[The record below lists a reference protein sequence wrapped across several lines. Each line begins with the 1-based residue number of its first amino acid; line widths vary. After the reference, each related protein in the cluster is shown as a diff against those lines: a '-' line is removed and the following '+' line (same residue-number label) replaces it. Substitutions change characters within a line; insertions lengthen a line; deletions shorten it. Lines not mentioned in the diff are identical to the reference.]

1 MLPINWK
8 TFLHPAG
15 VYRLEY
21 PAHWDQAQ
29 KDDARSCGF
38 GPHDRDDVGLW
49 ISLMPVSV
57 DSDRLAEELP
67 KILSQ
72 ALPQME
78 GGNVRRDPTLRHY
91 AVKADVHKEGEGGH
105 FWMIAGGDVVLFASS
120 QLPAAEC
127 HIWNPIFERLMATLE
142 ITRDEELALRQLTN
156 EVLPLLRQRHPEQ
169 DFQLDEKGIR
179 GRNCVVYLSNLHR
192 EVRAAPA
199 RRAEIIQHFVQS
211 LGEST
216 DLLVGAGVL
225 GRVQARLLPLLKPRS
240 YLNSDSAARH
250 ALASE
255 WLADVVIC
263 YALRSK
269 DIFRF
274 VTVADLDRWQTDAQA
289 LHEFGHCQPVPAFM
303 ADQVG
308 RGSAAGRWAYHHHR
322 NRRRVGVEP
331 TAPSRPAP
339 AVLRPPGSPFRA
351 GIPDRDTLVVYSDRR
366 RLRHRT
372 ERQLRKDHRTS
383 GYPITPRPFLVT
395 PDGIAPAPA

>member
-8 TFLHPAG
+8 KFVHPAG

-21 PAHWDQAQ
+21 PAHWDQVQ
-29 KDDARSCGF
+29 RDEARSCGF

-72 ALPQME
+72 ALPHME

-91 AVKADVHKEGEGGH
+91 GVKADVHKEGEGGH
-105 FWMIAGGDVVLFASS
+105 YWMIAGGDVVLFASS

-127 HIWNPIFERLMATLE
+127 HIWNPTFEHLLATLE

-179 GRNCVVYLSNLHR
+179 GEQRRVS
-192 EVRAAPA
+192 EQPPSGGSAAPA
-199 RRAEIIQHFVQS
+199 RRVQIIQHFVQS
-211 LGEST
+211 LGQST
-216 DLLVGAGVL
+216 DLPL
-225 GRVQARLLPLLKPRS
+225 GQESWEEAQARLLPLLKPRS
-240 YLNSDSAARH
+240 YLNSDSAARYS
-250 ALASE
+250 LASE

-274 VTVADLDRWQTDAQA
+274 VTAADVDRWQTDAQA
-289 LHEFGHCQPVPAFM
+289 LH
-303 ADQVG
+303 QVAVANLCRLAWPTKLEGARQRDGG
-308 RGSAAGRWAYHHHR
+308 RLIVIATGDGLASSRLLHPDLHR
-322 NRRRVGVEP
+322 LFCGP
-331 TAPSRPAP
+331 
-339 AVLRPPGSPFRA
+339 LGSPFRA
-351 GIPDRDTLVVYSDRR
+351 GIPDRDTLVVYSDSAASSSGPSASCARIIARR
-366 RLRHRT
+366 AIPLPP
-372 ERQLRKDHRTS
+372 
-383 GYPITPRPFLVT
+383 GPFS
-395 PDGIAPAPA
+395 